1 MLDGEFNQCRQVT
14 DAQFLH
20 QAAAVGVNGFG
31 GKEEGFGYFRA
42 GFAFDHQLQD
52 LPFAVAEFVK
62 WVFCGTK
69 LR

>member
-42 GFAFDHQLQD
+42 EFAFDHQLQD
-52 LPFAVAEFVK
+52 LPYCLRVK
-62 WVFCGTK
+62 VRFGI
-69 LR
+69 